1 MTERAEME
9 AALEAILFMASEPL
23 GREKL
28 VEVFEPG
35 EREAALAA
43 LEALLARYRGRP
55 EGGLL
60 AEQVAGGIRLVTRP
74 DLAPYLRR
82 AVEVAGRPK
91 LSMAALE
98 TLAIVAYRQ
107 PVTAPEIQE
116 LRGVNS
122 KSALSTL
129 LEHRLI
135 RLAGRRPV
143 VGQPFL
149 YRTTNEFLA
158 QFGLDRLED
167 LPPLAEFEEALGIEL
182 GEGPATLLAV
192 AATPDV
198 ARQEPG
204 APVAAGDGVATE
216 SSR

>member
-1 MTERAEME
+1 MTERMEME
-9 AALEAILFMASEPL
+9 AALEAVLFMAGQPL
-23 GREKL
+23 SRDRL
-28 VEVFEPG
+28 LEVFDLD
-35 EREAALAA
+35 ERPAAEAALQV
-43 LEALLARYRGRP
+43 LLARYGASPERGVVV
-55 EGGLL
+55 
-60 AEQVAGGIRLVTRP
+60 EQVAGGLRLVTRP

-82 AVEVAGRPK
+82 ALAVAGRAR

-135 RLAGRRPV
+135 RLAGRRSV

-182 GEGPATLLAV
+182 
-192 AATPDV
+192 
-198 ARQEPG
+198 
-204 APVAAGDGVATE
+204 AGDGPGPAPAGLDEE
-216 SSR
+216 SGR

>member
-9 AALEAILFMASEPL
+9 AALEAILFVASVPL

-28 VEVFEPG
+28 VEVFEPT
-35 EREAALAA
+35 EREEARAA
-43 LEALLARYRGRP
+43 LESLLERYRWSERGI
-55 EGGLL
+55 L
-60 AEQVAGGIRLVTRP
+60 AEEVAGGIRLVTRP

-82 AVEVAGRPK
+82 ALEVAGRAR
-91 LSMAALE
+91 LSAAALE

-129 LEHRLI
+129 LDHRLI
-135 RLAGRRPV
+135 RLAGRRSV

-149 YRTTNEFLA
+149 YRTTNDFLA
-158 QFGLDRLED
+158 QFGLNRLED

-182 GEGPATLLAV
+182 GDGG
-192 AATPDV
+192 
-198 ARQEPG
+198 PG
-204 APVAAGDGVATE
+204 AAAPEEPAAPAGDAAPRKSGGE
-216 SSR
+216 NERL

>member
-1 MTERAEME
+1 MTEPAEMQ
-9 AALEAILFMASEPL
+9 AALEAILFMAREPL
-23 GREKL
+23 AREKL
-28 VEVFEPG
+28 LDVFEPG
-35 EREAALAA
+35 EREEARVA
-43 LEALLARYRGRP
+43 LEALLTRYRQAPDRGI
-55 EGGLL
+55 L

-74 DLAPYLRR
+74 DLAHYLRR
-82 AVEVAGRPK
+82 ALEVAGRAR

-135 RLAGRRPV
+135 QLAGRRPV

-182 GEGPATLLAV
+182 GEDG
-192 AATPDV
+192 AA
-198 ARQEPG
+198 A
-204 APVAAGDGVATE
+204 E
-216 SSR
+216 SRP

>member
-1 MTERAEME
+1 MQ
-9 AALEAILFMASEPL
+9 AALEAILFMAREPL
-23 GREKL
+23 ARDKL
-28 VEVFEPG
+28 LEVFEPG
-35 EREAALAA
+35 EREEARAA
-43 LEALLARYRGRP
+43 LEALLTRYRQAP
-55 EGGLL
+55 ERGIL

-74 DLAPYLRR
+74 DLAHYLRR
-82 AVEVAGRPK
+82 ALEVAGRAR

-182 GEGPATLLAV
+182 GEDGAV
-192 AATPDV
+192 V
-198 ARQEPG
+198 EAR
-204 APVAAGDGVATE
+204 T
-216 SSR
+216 

>member
-1 MTERAEME
+1 MTERAEMQ
-9 AALEAILFMASEPL
+9 AALEAILFMAREPL
-23 GREKL
+23 ARDKL
-28 VEVFEPG
+28 LEVFEPG
-35 EREAALAA
+35 EREEARAA
-43 LEALLARYRGRP
+43 LEALLTRYRQAP
-55 EGGLL
+55 ERGIL

-74 DLAPYLRR
+74 DLAHYLRR
-82 AVEVAGRPK
+82 ALEVAGRAR

-149 YRTTNEFLA
+149 YRTTSEFLA

-182 GEGPATLLAV
+182 GEDGAV
-192 AATPDV
+192 V
-198 ARQEPG
+198 EAR
-204 APVAAGDGVATE
+204 T
-216 SSR
+216 

>member
-1 MTERAEME
+1 MTEPAEMQ
-9 AALEAILFMASEPL
+9 AALEAILFMAREPL
-23 GREKL
+23 AREKL
-28 VEVFEPG
+28 LDVFEPG
-35 EREAALAA
+35 EREEARAA
-43 LEALLARYRGRP
+43 LEALLTRYRQAPDRGI
-55 EGGLL
+55 L

-82 AVEVAGRPK
+82 ALEVAGRAR

-182 GEGPATLLAV
+182 GEDEAV
-192 AATPDV
+192 A
-198 ARQEPG
+198 
-204 APVAAGDGVATE
+204 E
-216 SSR
+216 SRP

>member
-1 MTERAEME
+1 MTERSEME
-9 AALEAILFMASEPL
+9 AALEAILFVSSEPL
-23 GREKL
+23 SRERL

-43 LEALLARYRGRP
+43 LEGLLERYRQGP
-55 EGGLL
+55 ERGVL

-82 AVEVAGRPK
+82 ALELAGRAK

-107 PVTAPEIQE
+107 PVTAPEVQE

-122 KSALSTL
+122 KSALGTL

-149 YRTTNEFLA
+149 YRTTNDFLA
-158 QFGLDRLED
+158 LFGLDRLED
-167 LPPLAEFEEALGIEL
+167 LPPLSEFEEALGIEL
-182 GEGPATLLAV
+182 GDGQAMLPASAVGAEDVAPAVETEGPA
-192 AATPDV
+192 
-198 ARQEPG
+198 G
-204 APVAAGDGVATE
+204 GGGHG
-216 SSR
+216 

>member
-1 MTERAEME
+1 MTESAEMQ
-9 AALEAILFMASEPL
+9 AALEAILFMAREPL
-23 GREKL
+23 AREKL
-28 VEVFEPG
+28 LEVFEPE
-35 EREAALAA
+35 EREEAGTA
-43 LEALLARYRGRP
+43 LEALLRRYGQAPERGI
-55 EGGLL
+55 L
-60 AEQVAGGIRLVTRP
+60 AERVAGGIRLVTRP

-82 AVEVAGRPK
+82 ALEVAGRSR

-129 LEHRLI
+129 LDHRLI

-182 GEGPATLLAV
+182 GEDGAV
-192 AATPDV
+192 AETHP
-198 ARQEPG
+198 
-204 APVAAGDGVATE
+204 
-216 SSR
+216 

>member
-1 MTERAEME
+1 MTEPAEMQ
-9 AALEAILFMASEPL
+9 AALEAILFMAREPL
-23 GREKL
+23 AREKL
-28 VEVFEPG
+28 LEVFEPE
-35 EREAALAA
+35 EREEARTA
-43 LEALLARYRGRP
+43 LEALLTRYRQAP
-55 EGGLL
+55 ERGIL

-74 DLAPYLRR
+74 DLAPFLRR
-82 AVEVAGRPK
+82 ALEVAGRSR

-122 KSALSTL
+122 KSALGTL

-182 GEGPATLLAV
+182 GEDGAV
-192 AATPDV
+192 AETRP
-198 ARQEPG
+198 
-204 APVAAGDGVATE
+204 
-216 SSR
+216 